1 MEDTLLL
8 ASVGLSSWVRQTPQ
22 IRLFWSPWGIEAW
35 LSKWREMGACEPTP
49 HPLLHQATD
58 SVSLSGEQPSLFSWA
73 RKEPGAL
80 DGGKKCREQN
90 ASPTGSSTSPPYL
103 KLTPLHLHLLI
114 WWYHLLR
121 LWEIPGYKSSTDGLG
136 FSFLGSAKLVTS
148 KVFSG
153 LLNSKILLGFSQVLI
168 LWTSLFSYVNELY
181 LLGCFPLNQKPQFK
195 VAFKKR
201 K

>member
-1 MEDTLLL
+1 MKGDGSLWAHTPSSTSPGHRLCFTLWRTTLTLLL
-8 ASVGLSSWVRQTPQ
+8 G
-22 IRLFWSPWGIEAW
+22 
-35 LSKWREMGACEPTP
+35 
-49 HPLLHQATD
+49 
-58 SVSLSGEQPSLFSWA
+58 